1 MPVIPWLKSLVF
13 PKNPKNAKR
22 SYDGGRT
29 SGPIW
34 GGSRADASGAA
45 DSDIAQSR
53 SVLRQ
58 RSRHAHQ
65 NSASARAIVESLVAL
80 VVSSGIDVV
89 PDSGEEDVDAAIREQ
104 WVAFTEC
111 ADASGMCDLWELQ
124 RQAMRSWVIS
134 GEFLWQMVNIEDP
147 CRPIPLAIMALEAD
161 QLSDEPVE
169 KVDAGNDFAYGI
181 ETNRY
186 GKPVFYH
193 VLSEPVDNPHG
204 SLGGSLIPK
213 SGGSLTATIS
223 GRKQITGARIPAEN
237 IIHGFEPLR
246 PGQKRG
252 EPGLAPV
259 LGTLHQ
265 ERQLVETE
273 LTSAK
278 IGAAPAMAIR
288 TTGSGWPNQGDP
300 NFKEEVGGQRQYDL
314 TPGSIAVLGDGEEI
328 QVLKND
334 RPSQMIAPF
343 RTMLRGDLAGA
354 MRIPQRYIDRDVSRA
369 NYSSMRADMLDT
381 RRMLDPVQNLFGR
394 FAAKRV
400 YELAFVQL
408 ATAAGARIPREG
420 TPERIRAQRCKVHP
434 DGWAYVDPEKDVKAA
449 VAAITAG
456 LSTWSDEAQR
466 RGGDIDQIW
475 KKLKEDTEKAKA
487 MGLTLDLSGTNAP
500 APDST
505 VGVPAPEPTA
515 PAKPEPKPEPV
526 AP

>member
-1 MPVIPWLKSLVF
+1 MAIIPWLKSLVF
-13 PKNPKNAKR
+13 AKTPKNAR
-22 SYDGGRT
+22 RNYEGGKS
-29 SGPIW
+29 SGPVW
-34 GGSRADASGAA
+34 GGPTTHASPSADYDLAASRA
-45 DSDIAQSR
+45 
-53 SVLRQ
+53 VLFQ

-65 NSASARAIVESLVAL
+65 NNASARAIVEGLVAL
-80 VVSSGIDVV
+80 IVSSGIDIV
-89 PDSGEEDVDAAIREQ
+89 PDTGNEDDDAALREQ
-104 WVAFTEC
+104 VLHLIEH
-111 ADASGMCDLWELQ
+111 ADASGRCDLWELQ
-124 RQAMRSWVIS
+124 RQAMRSWQIC
-134 GEFLWQMVNIEDP
+134 GEFLWQIVDIDDP
-147 CRPIPLAIMALEAD
+147 SRPFPFAIMALEPD
-161 QLSDEPVE
+161 QLSDEPIGGIE
-169 KVDAGNDFAYGI
+169 SGNDFSYGI

-193 VLSEPVDNPHG
+193 VLSCPAESPR
-204 SLGGSLIPK
+204 SMLGGSLKPN
-213 SGGSLTATIS
+213 SGGSKSS
-223 GRKQITGARIPAEN
+223 GAVGGKAVSGARIPADR

-265 ERQLVETE
+265 EKQLVETE

-278 IGAAPAMAIR
+278 IGAAPAMAIK
-288 TTGSGWPNQGDP
+288 TTGSGWPNASDP
-300 NFKEEVGGQRQYDL
+300 NFTESNGQGQRQYDF
-314 TPGSIAVLGDGEEI
+314 TPGAIAVLGENEEI

-343 RTMLRGDLAGA
+343 RLMLRGDLAGA

-381 RRMLDPVQNLFGR
+381 RRLLDPVQNCFAR

-400 YELAFVQL
+400 YDLAFVQL
-408 ATAAGARIPREG
+408 ATAAGVQIPREG
-420 TPERIRAQRCKVHP
+420 TPERLRMQRCKIHP

-475 KKLKEDTEKAKA
+475 KKLAEDTAKAKA
-487 MGLTLDLSGTNAP
+487 MGLTIDLSGTNAP
-500 APDST
+500 APDPT
-505 VGVPAPEPTA
+505 VTAAKPEPE
-515 PAKPEPKPEPV
+515 PAKPEAKKPDD
-526 AP
+526 AQ